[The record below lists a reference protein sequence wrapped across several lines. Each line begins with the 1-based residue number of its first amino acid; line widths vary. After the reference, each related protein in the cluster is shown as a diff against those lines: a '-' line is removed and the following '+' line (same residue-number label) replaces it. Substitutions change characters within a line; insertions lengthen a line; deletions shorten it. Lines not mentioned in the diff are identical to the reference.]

1 MFKLSKGR
9 KNGVGMIEI
18 VCSIA
23 VFLILS
29 SFIFSIKINNLKLNM
44 SNRKMNEY
52 IEFLEALKGE
62 MYCNY
67 NHQYITEM
75 KNQNLL
81 IINKENIKIDSLKN
95 NKDIKSIF
103 TEERKDEIPYLIM
116 SIEEDKEVLKI
127 SFQLY
132 VQNKVIK
139 SVWFKGAY

>member
-1 MFKLSKGR
+1 MFKLSKCR
-9 KNGVGMIEI
+9 KKGVGMIEI

-23 VFLILS
+23 IFLILS
-29 SFIFSIKINNLKLNM
+29 SFVFSIKINNLKLNI

-67 NHQYITEM
+67 NYQDIIEM
-75 KNQNLL
+75 KNKNLL
-81 IINKENIKIDSLKN
+81 IINKENINIDSLK

-103 TEERKDEIPYLIM
+103 TGKRKEDIPYLIM
-116 SIEEDKEVLKI
+116 SIEDDKEVFKI

-132 VQNKVIK
+132 AQNKVIK
-139 SVWFKGAY
+139 SIWFKGAY